1 MILPTFSEKQLMSE
15 IMNDMA
21 NVVHFSDYMDKKF
34 RRLVI
39 KSAKYPVRHSDFY
52 TSPLKNRWIILLE
65 ARSKREV
72 LDNCRITLVCLY
84 KDGNGFLNAA
94 MPTSTSGERH
104 LIFYPY
110 HFFKRYKERIC
121 SDKLGEKLI
130 RDYFKLNF
138 SYAFEKAGK
147 RLLNSNMAYMEI
159 YGSSMEGVA
168 MGVETLEHNIFFKTF
183 ITYDM
188 TKGEQIK
195 KFADNEKIRKE
206 IHQTI

>member
-1 MILPTFSEKQLMSE
+1 MILPTFSEKQLISE
-15 IMNDMA
+15 ITSDMT
-21 NVVHFSDYMDKKF
+21 NVVRFSDYMDKKF

-39 KSAKYPVRHSDFY
+39 KAAKYPVRYSQFY

-65 ARSKREV
+65 AHSKSEV

-84 KDGNGFLNAA
+84 KDRNGFLNAA
-94 MPTSTSGERH
+94 MPTSTSGEKH

-110 HFFKRYKERIC
+110 HFFKRYKERIG
-121 SDKLGEKLI
+121 SYESGEKII

-138 SYAFEKAGK
+138 SYVFEKAEK
-147 RLLNSNMAYMEI
+147 RLLNSNMAYMEV
-159 YGSSMEGVA
+159 YGSSLEGVA

-183 ITYDM
+183 ITYAM